1 MLISL
6 HEQNKSFHFW
16 NMNISEETF
25 LVNLGIHVRQLR
37 EKKGLSQQ
45 SLADDCNINK
55 SQIARLEVAKVN
67 TGIKTLAKI
76 ANALDVELKE
86 LFDFSIK

>member
-1 MLISL
+1 
-6 HEQNKSFHFW
+6 
-16 NMNISEETF
+16 MNISEETF

-45 SLADDCNINK
+45 GLADDCNITK

-67 TGIKTLAKI
+67 TGIKTLVKI
-76 ANALDVELKE
+76 ANALDIEPKE
-86 LFDFSIK
+86 LLDFPLK